1 MSTLEFGLDTFLPVT
16 VDESGQPIGGDQA
29 IRNAVEEAV
38 LAEAVGIDS
47 FNIGEHYRT
56 EFMDSAGHVVLAA
69 IASRTERI
77 RLGTAVTVLSTQD
90 PVRLYTDFATLDA
103 VSNGRA
109 QLIVGRGSLTD
120 SFPLFGFDLADY
132 EELFE
137 EKLDLLVRLLREQPV
152 TWSGNFRSALT
163 DQFVSP
169 PIPEGH
175 IPTWVGVGGS
185 PQSVVRAARFGLP
198 LMLAIIAGRPERFAP
213 YVELYKRALEQH
225 GQPELPD
232 RAALARVRRRD
243 RRGGLEIQWPYYKEQ
258 FEWAARERGWRPP
271 TYEQFLAEVD
281 HGSMYVGSPET
292 VARRIAAVIR
302 TLSLSRFDLHYAIG
316 RVPHDQ
322 RMATIELY
330 GREVI
335 PRVREL
341 LAVAPSRR
349 RAGRRGQE
357 LTMTVAAIERTGAL
371 AAATSPEV
379 DDLRLGIVGA
389 GKFGTTLARAA
400 VAAGYDVAI
409 SGSGPADD
417 IALTVDVLAPGARA
431 ATTDEVVR
439 HADIIVLAVPT
450 HRFRELPRD
459 LFAGKILVDA
469 MNYWEP
475 VDGDDPELTTAAGRH
490 QHGRPRALPLRA
502 RGQEPQPARLPPARR
517 EPTPEGSTRPHRDRR
532 SRRRPPRGPRRSCG
546 SSTGSGSTRSTP
558 GR

>member
-16 VDESGQPIGGDQA
+16 VDESGHPISGDQV

-152 TWSGNFRSALT
+152 TWSGNFRSPLT

-213 YVELYKRALEQH
+213 YVELYKRALAAA
-225 GQPELPD
+225 
-232 RAALARVRRRD
+232 RAAATAGRAAHARVRRRD
-243 RRGGLEIQWPYYKEQ
+243 RRRGARDPVALLQGAVRLGG
-258 FEWAARERGWRPP
+258 AR
-271 TYEQFLAEVD
+271 
-281 HGSMYVGSPET
+281 
-292 VARRIAAVIR
+292 AR
-302 TLSLSRFDLHYAIG
+302 
-316 RVPHDQ
+316 
-322 RMATIELY
+322 
-330 GREVI
+330 
-335 PRVREL
+335 
-341 LAVAPSRR
+341 
-349 RAGRRGQE
+349 
-357 LTMTVAAIERTGAL
+357 L
-371 AAATSPEV
+371 AAA
-379 DDLRLGIVGA
+379 DLR
-389 GKFGTTLARAA
+389 
-400 VAAGYDVAI
+400 
-409 SGSGPADD
+409 
-417 IALTVDVLAPGARA
+417 
-431 ATTDEVVR
+431 
-439 HADIIVLAVPT
+439 AVP
-450 HRFRELPRD
+450 
-459 LFAGKILVDA
+459 
-469 MNYWEP
+469 
-475 VDGDDPELTTAAGRH
+475 GR
-490 QHGRPRALPLRA
+490 GRPRLDVR
-502 RGQEPQPARLPPARR
+502 RLA
-517 EPTPEGSTRPHRDRR
+517 RDRR
-532 SRRRPPRGPRRSCG
+532 A
-546 SSTGSGSTRSTP
+546 TGSPRSSA
-558 GR
+558 RSA